1 VQIRRQEVV
10 DVLRRAGLFEDA
22 KWAEVSLPETADS
35 EELLSAAASRGI
47 NRDRLISL
55 LGGSP

>member
-22 KWAEVSLPETADS
+22 KWAEVSLPETVDS

-47 NRDRLISL
+47 SRDTLISL

>member
-22 KWAEVSLPETADS
+22 KWAAVSLPETTDY
-35 EELLSAAASRGI
+35 EELVSAAASRGI